1 MSQLRFKD
9 FHVSPFY
16 FLIFLFTTSIF
27 VRLLFFPENLPLLD
41 DAVGFYWYAID
52 LITLDFSQY
61 SNSYV
66 LSDFPNNG
74 WPLFLSLFFQIFE
87 SNNYLDYVNL
97 QRILGIILSSLS
109 IFPMFYLSKNF
120 FDIKTSIII
129 SSMFVFAPRMVESSL
144 LGTSEPLFLFLGISS
159 LSLFISDNRKNL
171 FLSFALIGLFTSVRY
186 EGILLLIPFT
196 IIYFYKNKKTFQN
209 IKKYFILIGICF
221 LILIPFVYLRMEL
234 TDQDGVFS
242 HVISGPLYYQTTIA
256 AEPEIGLEHFLQ
268 KGILNLSKYVGL
280 ILIPIFFI
288 FIPYG
293 IFRFFKNRNI
303 SSWTLV
309 VFFIIYLIPGF
320 YAYSRGFQDVKYL
333 FILYPI
339 LLIIS
344 GYTIQRIIQQNKYQ
358 NYIFYTLLT
367 SLILLSII
375 FTSIMIV
382 DFNHEKELFEIT
394 KDITNLGI
402 TNANRDFDGLMYL
415 RWTDQLFVN
424 QNFPISTYDY
434 SIIAKDD
441 FEIIRIGKG
450 SEFLFKNFDDYIE
463 FGIKNGMQY
472 LLLDGSNFDTNFLIE
487 VFKNEYDY
495 PYLKKIYDSKELGY
509 NHHVKVFE
517 IDIEYYAN
525 LKK

>member
-1 MSQLRFKD
+1 M
-9 FHVSPFY
+9 
-16 FLIFLFTTSIF
+16 FLFTGSILI
-27 VRLLFFPENLPLLD
+27 RLLYFPENLPLID

-52 LITLDFSQY
+52 LFTLDFSQY
-61 SNSYV
+61 ANSNV
-66 LSDFPNNG
+66 LSAFPNNG

-97 QRILGIILSSLS
+97 QRMLGVILSSLS

-129 SSMFVFAPRMVESSL
+129 SSMFVFAPRMIESSL

-186 EGILLLIPFT
+186 EGILILIPFT
-196 IIYFYKNKKTFQN
+196 IIYFYKNKKTFHN

-221 LILIPFVYLRMEL
+221 LILLPFVYLRMEL

-242 HVISGPLYYQTTIA
+242 HVISGPLYYQTIIV
-256 AEPEIGLEHFLQ
+256 AEPEIGLEHFFQ
-268 KGILNLSKYVGL
+268 KGIINLSKYIGL

-293 IFRFFKNRNI
+293 IFKFFKNRNI
-303 SSWTLV
+303 ASWTLV

-344 GYTIQRIIQQNKYQ
+344 GYTIQRIIPQSKFQ
-358 NYIFYTLLT
+358 NYIFSALLI
-367 SLILLSII
+367 SLIFLSII
-375 FTSIMIV
+375 FTSIMII

-402 TNANRDFDGLMYL
+402 SNANRDFDGLMYL
-415 RWTDQLFVN
+415 RWTDQSFVD

-434 SIIAKDD
+434 GIKAKDD

-463 FGIKNGMQY
+463 FGINNGMQY
-472 LLLDGSNFDTNFLIE
+472 LLLDGSNFDTNFLI
-487 VFKNEYDY
+487 
-495 PYLKKIYDSKELGY
+495 I
-509 NHHVKVFE
+509 HT
-517 IDIEYYAN
+517 
-525 LKK
+525 